1 MTRSRRNII
10 WKGFVLLSALAGIS
24 SADGFEPAKSKT
36 VAIRSAGKSPCGQ
49 WDVIESPSF
58 RFLHHGM
65 DAFAR
70 ELATHSE
77 QVRENL
83 QTRWFGQ
90 TSHALW
96 RPACEVYL
104 CSTPAEFIRISGAPA
119 ETFGISNLEIGEGT
133 VWRRQVI
140 VRADVL
146 TEVKR
151 VFCHELTHVVM
162 ADRFPTKQI
171 PRWADEG
178 IAVLSE
184 PASRLPLLSSMM
196 NDAQIKG
203 ELLKL
208 RTLISAKY
216 YPRSE
221 RSISLFYGQSALVV
235 KALVERKDAT
245 TFLKFVEDAQELGA
259 DAALRSNYGIA
270 GLEELE
276 TNLLTQMKTPGK
288 TVWDSQASSVAQQE
302 PGGPSLN

>member
-1 MTRSRRNII
+1 MTASRRNII

-36 VAIRSAGKSPCGQ
+36 VEIRSAGKSSCGR

-70 ELATHSE
+70 ELAVHSE
-77 QVRENL
+77 RVRENL

-104 CSTPAEFIRISGAPA
+104 CSTAAEFTQISGAPA
-119 ETFGISNLEIGEGT
+119 ETFGISNLEIGDGT
-133 VWRRQVI
+133 VWRRQI
-140 VRADVL
+140 ILRADKL

-151 VFCHELTHVVM
+151 VFGHELTHVIM

-184 PASRLPLLSSMM
+184 PASRLPVLSSMM
-196 NDAQIKG
+196 NDAQLKG

-216 YPRSE
+216 YPNSE

-245 TFLKFVEDAQELGA
+245 TFLKFVEDTQQYGI
-259 DAALRSNYGIA
+259 DAALRTNYGIA
-270 GLEELE
+270 GIEALESDLI
-276 TNLLTQMKTPGK
+276 TQMKTPGQSL
-288 TVWDSQASSVAQQE
+288 WDSQASSVAQQE